1 MSDMITMDDL
11 NEENMAK
18 LAAMVGQTE
27 TRSNVQQG
35 LPRLAIEQQA
45 DNDDG
50 EPLPKGSFRIRLDN
64 NTVYAKEITV
74 RMFVRYYSYDLWN
87 QNSPE
92 DSVRTVL
99 SPSLSDDFP
108 DTSGGMKCG
117 KLNKQEVEALST
129 NSLEHAKQKSIKCT
143 QVIYGVIAG
152 AKDATD
158 TTGEAVDLK
167 GTPFIWSARGSAFM
181 PVANYIREV
190 PSNKIIFGQKVSI
203 ATKRNKNGG
212 IVYYVPAFDKPQPV
226 KIVDEDVE
234 TLNTFM
240 KDIEKWNERVL
251 KQYNERKENVIAM
264 DDLDVAKALENA
276 EAI

>member
-11 NEENMAK
+11 TEENMAK

-87 QNSPE
+87 QQSPE
-92 DSVRTVL
+92 DSIRTVL
-99 SPSLSDDFP
+99 APSLSDDFL

-143 QVIYGVIAG
+143 QVVYGIITG

-158 TTGEAVDLK
+158 TTGESVDLK

-190 PSNKIIFGQKVSI
+190 PSNKIIFGQKVNI

-212 IVYYVPAFDKPQPV
+212 ITYYTPVFDKPQPV

-240 KDIEKWNERVL
+240 KDIERWNERVL
-251 KQYNERKENVIAM
+251 KQYNERKENVLAM

>member
-11 NEENMAK
+11 TEENMAK

-87 QNSPE
+87 QQSPE
-92 DSVRTVL
+92 DSIRTVL
-99 SPSLSDDFP
+99 APSLSDDFP

-143 QVIYGVIAG
+143 QVVYGIITG

-158 TTGEAVDLK
+158 TAGESVDLK

-190 PSNKIIFGQKVSI
+190 PSNKIIFGQKVNI

-212 IVYYVPAFDKPQPV
+212 ITYYTPVFDKPQPV

-234 TLNTFM
+234 ILNTFM

-251 KQYNERKENVIAM
+251 KQYNERKENVLAM
-264 DDLDVAKALENA
+264 DDLDVANSLEDA
-276 EAI
+276 G

>member
-11 NEENMAK
+11 TEENMAK

-64 NTVYAKEITV
+64 NTVYAKEISV

-87 QNSPE
+87 QQSPE
-92 DSVRTVL
+92 DSIRTVL
-99 SPSLSDDFP
+99 APSLSDDFP

-143 QVIYGVIAG
+143 QVVYGIITG

-190 PSNKIIFGQKVSI
+190 PSNKIIFGQKVNI

-212 IVYYVPAFDKPQPV
+212 ITYYTPVFDKPQPV

-251 KQYNERKENVIAM
+251 KQYNERKENVLAM
-264 DDLDVAKALENA
+264 DDLDVANSLDDAG
-276 EAI
+276 

>member
-11 NEENMAK
+11 NEENMSK

-212 IVYYVPAFDKPQPV
+212 ITYYTPVFDKPQPV

>member
-1 MSDMITMDDL
+1 MITMDDL

-212 IVYYVPAFDKPQPV
+212 ITYYTPVFDKPQPV

>member
-11 NEENMAK
+11 TEENMAK

-45 DNDDG
+45 DNDEG

-87 QNSPE
+87 QQSPE
-92 DSVRTVL
+92 DSIRTVL
-99 SPSLSDDFP
+99 APSLSDDFP

-143 QVIYGVIAG
+143 QVVYGVITG

-212 IVYYVPAFDKPQPV
+212 ITYYTPVFDKPQPV

-264 DDLDVAKALENA
+264 DDLDVANSLEDA
-276 EAI
+276 G

>member
-11 NEENMAK
+11 TEENMAK

-64 NTVYAKEITV
+64 NTVYAKEISV

-87 QNSPE
+87 QQSPE
-92 DSVRTVL
+92 DSIRTVL
-99 SPSLSDDFP
+99 APSLSDDFP

-143 QVIYGVIAG
+143 QVVYGIITG

-190 PSNKIIFGQKVSI
+190 PSNKIIFGQKVNI

-212 IVYYVPAFDKPQPV
+212 ITYYTPVFDKPQPV

-251 KQYNERKENVIAM
+251 KQYNERKENVLAM
-264 DDLDVAKALENA
+264 DDLDVANSLEDA
-276 EAI
+276 G

>member
-11 NEENMAK
+11 TEENMAK

-74 RMFVRYYSYDLWN
+74 RMFVRYYSYDLWD
-87 QNSPE
+87 QQSPE
-92 DSVRTVL
+92 DSIRTVL
-99 SPSLSDDFP
+99 APSLSDDFP

-143 QVIYGVIAG
+143 QVVYGIITG

-190 PSNKIIFGQKVSI
+190 PSNKIIFGQKVNI

-212 IVYYVPAFDKPQPV
+212 ITYYTPVFDKPQPV

-251 KQYNERKENVIAM
+251 KQYNERKENVLAM
-264 DDLDVAKALENA
+264 DDLDVANSLEDA
-276 EAI
+276 G

>member
-212 IVYYVPAFDKPQPV
+212 ITYYTPVFDKPQPV

-264 DDLDVAKALENA
+264 DDLDVAKALEIA

>member
-11 NEENMAK
+11 TEENMAK

-45 DNDDG
+45 DNDEG
-50 EPLPKGSFRIRLDN
+50 EPLPKGSFRVRLDN

-87 QNSPE
+87 QQSPE
-92 DSVRTVL
+92 DSIRTVL
-99 SPSLSDDFP
+99 APSLSDDFP

-143 QVIYGVIAG
+143 QVVYGVITG

-212 IVYYVPAFDKPQPV
+212 ITYYTPVFDKPQPV

-240 KDIEKWNERVL
+240 KDIERWNERVL
-251 KQYNERKENVIAM
+251 KQYNERKENVLAM
-264 DDLDVAKALENA
+264 DDLDVANSLEDA
-276 EAI
+276 G